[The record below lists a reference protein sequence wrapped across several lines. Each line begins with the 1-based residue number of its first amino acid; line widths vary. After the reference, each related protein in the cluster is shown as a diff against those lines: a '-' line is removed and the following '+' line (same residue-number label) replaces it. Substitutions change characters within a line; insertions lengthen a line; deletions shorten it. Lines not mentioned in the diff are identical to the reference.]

1 MQRLPLFTRAISAS
15 ALACVAGLAQAD
27 SLTAPGTTTFENQ
40 WIGDVTTPVTIGADH
55 TVILDTFGDL
65 FVLETALINQGKV
78 EVRGGDDAYYRAT
91 LFSAGELVNR
101 GTWNFGNQVDAHLF
115 GEFDNRAGV
124 IQIGVNSEVNLHGST
139 PLTGRI
145 HGAST
150 TSNLLAHAV
159 QNATFSGHV
168 NLISAPLPPHGS
180 AGPMQASGTL
190 TVDGTL
196 RASGLAL
203 TSDTTL
209 QGAGRTVLAGGAI
222 GLASP
227 ALPAQ
232 LTVAAG
238 HTLQGHG
245 QVAGAPVLNQGTLEA
260 TRGQTLVLD
269 AGLVQQGD
277 GSLTLVNGTLKTPL
291 LRVDG
296 GVLEIGPGATVVD
309 GDVEV
314 GAGQV
319 VLHADPDPSWWRS
332 KVSGELTLS
341 ERSTLEL
348 VVDESNAGL
357 ISVVVGEF
365 HADGNLLLTFA
376 EGTSLLDAY
385 IVELWGWTSGSF
397 RSMQVGIAGATP
409 QAWAIAYQQ
418 DGALIITAVPEPH
431 SAWLLT
437 FGLAMLAWLAHARR
451 RRAQPASAF
460 TPPATAPTSRNA
472 GAC

>member
-1 MQRLPLFTRAISAS
+1 MQSLSLFTRAIATS
-15 ALACVAGLAQAD
+15 ALACGAGLAQAG

-40 WIGDVTTPVTIGADH
+40 WIGDAATPVTIGADH
-55 TVILDTFGDL
+55 TVILETNSVL
-65 FVLETALINQGKV
+65 FLLETALVNQGKV
-78 EVRGGDDAYYRAT
+78 EVRGGDDADYRAA
-91 LFSAGELVNR
+91 LFSTGELVNR
-101 GTWNFGNQVDAHLF
+101 GTWNFGNHVDAHLY

-124 IQIGVNSEVNLHGST
+124 IQIGINSDVNLHGST

-168 NLISAPLPPHGS
+168 NLISAPLPSYGLAS
-180 AGPMQASGTL
+180 PMQASGTL

-196 RASGLAL
+196 RVSGLAL
-203 TSDTTL
+203 TSNTTL
-209 QGAGRTVLAGGAI
+209 QGAGRTVLANGAI

-227 ALPAQ
+227 SLPAQ

-238 HTLQGHG
+238 HTFQGHG
-245 QVAGAPVLNQGTLEA
+245 QVSGAPVLNQGTLEA

-319 VLHADPDPSWWRS
+319 VLHADPDASWS
-332 KVSGELTLS
+332 PPKVSGELTLS

-348 VVDESNAGL
+348 VVDEYNAGW
-357 ISVVVGEF
+357 ITVVVGKF
-365 HADGNLLLTFA
+365 HADGTLLLTFA
-376 EGTSLLDAY
+376 EGASLLDAY
-385 IVELWGWTSGSF
+385 LVELWGWTSGSF
-397 RSMQVGIAGATP
+397 RSVQVGIAGASP

-418 DGALIITAVPEPH
+418 DETLIITAVPEPH
-431 SAWLLT
+431 TWWLMSG
-437 FGLAMLAWLAHARR
+437 GLALVCWRVRRQARTLE
-451 RRAQPASAF
+451 SA
-460 TPPATAPTSRNA
+460 AA
-472 GAC
+472 

>member
-1 MQRLPLFTRAISAS
+1 MQRLPLFTRALAAS
-15 ALACVAGLAQAD
+15 ALACGAGLTQAG

-55 TVILDTFGDL
+55 TVILETFTDL

-78 EVRGGDDAYYRAT
+78 EVRGGDDDSYRAT
-91 LFSAGELVNR
+91 VFSLGEQVNR
-101 GTWNFGNQVDAHLF
+101 GTWNFGNHVDTHIY
-115 GEFDNRAGV
+115 GEFDNQAGL
-124 IQIGVNSEVNLHGST
+124 IQIGVNSDVNLHGST

-168 NLISAPLPPHGS
+168 NLISAPLPAYGA
-180 AGPMQASGTL
+180 AGPTQASGTL

-196 RASGLAL
+196 RASSLAL

-245 QVAGAPVLNQGTLEA
+245 QVSGAPVLNQGTLEA
-260 TRGQTLVLD
+260 PRGQTLVLD

-277 GSLTLVNGTLKTPL
+277 GSLTLVNGALKTPL

-314 GAGQV
+314 GAGQI
-319 VLHADPDPSWWRS
+319 VLHADADASGWRS

-348 VVDESNAGL
+348 VVDESNAGW
-357 ISVVVGEF
+357 ITVVVGEF

-376 EGTSLLDAY
+376 EGASLSDAY
-385 IVELWGWTSGSF
+385 VVELWGWTSGSF
-397 RSMQVGIAGATP
+397 RSVQVGIAGATP

-418 DGALIITAVPEPH
+418 DEALIITAVPEPH
-431 SAWLLT
+431 TWWLMSG
-437 FGLAMLAWLAHARR
+437 GLALVCWRVRRQARTLG
-451 RRAQPASAF
+451 SA
-460 TPPATAPTSRNA
+460 AA
-472 GAC
+472 